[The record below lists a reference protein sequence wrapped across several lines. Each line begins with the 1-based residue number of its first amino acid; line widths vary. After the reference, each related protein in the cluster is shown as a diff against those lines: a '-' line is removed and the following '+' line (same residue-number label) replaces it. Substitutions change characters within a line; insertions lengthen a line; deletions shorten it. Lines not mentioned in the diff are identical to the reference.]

1 MTEAPAPAAPRAA
14 AAPEP
19 ASDAAPRPGSG
30 PVAVPS
36 DPSGGVVRVRLDLA
50 YQGTHFAGWA
60 RQPGLRTVQGAIEDG
75 FATILRGPA
84 PRLTVAGRTDAGVH
98 ARGQVAHVDLTRAQW
113 EALPGRSDRAPGDA
127 LVARLGG
134 VLPGDVVVHRAAAAP
149 AGFDARFSALH
160 RAYRYRV
167 VDDPA
172 RRDPLRRE
180 WVLWNRRPLDV
191 DAMDAAVRPL
201 LGVRDFAAFC
211 KPRPG
216 ATTIR
221 ELQHLSWARPEDGP
235 DAGLVVAHV
244 RADAFCH
251 NMVRAL
257 VGASL
262 AVGEGRRDAGWPARL
277 LASRRRDAGA
287 GVVPAHG
294 LVLEE
299 VTYPPDEELA
309 GRADRVRAVRNEEDV
324 WDDGAS

>member
-1 MTEAPAPAAPRAA
+1 MTAVPPPALPAP
-14 AAPEP
+14 
-19 ASDAAPRPGSG
+19 DALRPD
-30 PVAVPS
+30 VP
-36 DPSGGVVRVRLDLA
+36 DDVVRVRLDLA
-50 YQGTHFAGWA
+50 YQGTAFAGWA
-60 RQPGLRTVQGAIEDG
+60 RQPTLRTVQGTIEDG
-75 FATILRGPA
+75 LATILRGAA

-98 ARGQVAHVDLTRAQW
+98 ARGQVAHVDLARAQW

-134 VLPGDVVVHRAAAAP
+134 VLPGDVVVHRAAPAA

-160 RAYRYRV
+160 RAYTYRV
-167 VDDPA
+167 ADDPA
-172 RRDPLRRE
+172 QRDPLRRE

-191 DAMDAAVRPL
+191 AAMDAAVRPL

-221 ELQHLSWARPEDGP
+221 ELQHLSWSRPTDGP

-262 AVGEGRRDAGWPARL
+262 AVGEGRREVGWPAAL

-299 VTYPPDEELA
+299 VTYPPDAELA
-309 GRADRVRAVRNEEDV
+309 ARADRIRAVRNEEDV
-324 WDDGAS
+324 WEDAPPHEPA